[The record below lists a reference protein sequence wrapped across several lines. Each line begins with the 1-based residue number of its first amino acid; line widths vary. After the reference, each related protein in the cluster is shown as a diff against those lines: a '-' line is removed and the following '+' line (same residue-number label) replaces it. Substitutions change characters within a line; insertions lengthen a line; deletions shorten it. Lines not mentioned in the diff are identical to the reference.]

1 MVTVQDLGRFGFCKY
16 GIPQSGAMDRNS
28 MRAANRLV
36 GNDESHPVIEYALMG
51 MQLEALE
58 NTVVGIAGATMK
70 VNGQPIQSGSVVLE
84 KGDMLELS
92 PPEKVYAYLA
102 IGGLIKAQNDFGS
115 YSTYLMGRFG
125 GIEGRALKT
134 NDVIDTEGGLG
145 LVEPVSKTPVHAQFS
160 PVEIRF
166 IKGPEADHLKDS
178 LDQTTF
184 TVDPSSNRMGIR
196 LNGQALG
203 CSISEI
209 ASSAVIPGTIQ
220 LPANGQP
227 IILMN
232 DCQTTGGYPRI
243 GVVPIEDLGKLSQVR
258 PGQSVVLYEVT
269 E

>member
-1 MVTVQDLGRFGFCKY
+1 
-16 GIPQSGAMDRNS
+16 
-28 MRAANRLV
+28 
-36 GNDESHPVIEYALMG
+36 
-51 MQLEALE
+51 
-58 NTVVGIAGATMK
+58 MK
-70 VNGQPIQSGSVVLE
+70 VNDQPIQSGSVVLQ
-84 KGDMLELS
+84 KGDALELS

-125 GIEGRALKT
+125 GIEGRTLKAD
-134 NDVIDTEGGLG
+134 DVIETEGIG
-145 LVEPVSKTPVHAQFS
+145 LVESVSDAPTQS
-160 PVEIRF
+160 QTNPVEIRF
-166 IKGPEADHLKDS
+166 LKGPEANHLMDS
-178 LDQTTF
+178 LDQTSF

-196 LNGQALG
+196 LNGQTLG
-203 CSISEI
+203 CAISEI
-209 ASSAVIPGTIQ
+209 SSSAVIPGTIQ

-243 GVVPIEDLGKLSQVR
+243 GVVPIQDLGKLSQVR